1 MRQTNYFGEHIRTE
15 RKARGLSVTESAHLI
30 NISESYLSTLER
42 GLVPPPSA
50 EVILRIEKELG
61 LKEFIL
67 FYLAIRDGYAR
78 VPPSIVERF
87 AERYPK

>member
-1 MRQTNYFGEHIRTE
+1 MRQTNRFGECVRAE
-15 RKARGLSVTESAHLI
+15 RKAKGLSVTESAHLI
-30 NISESYLSTLER
+30 NISESYLSTIER

-67 FYLAIRDGYAR
+67 FYYAIKDGYNR
-78 VPPSIVERF
+78 VPRAVVERF